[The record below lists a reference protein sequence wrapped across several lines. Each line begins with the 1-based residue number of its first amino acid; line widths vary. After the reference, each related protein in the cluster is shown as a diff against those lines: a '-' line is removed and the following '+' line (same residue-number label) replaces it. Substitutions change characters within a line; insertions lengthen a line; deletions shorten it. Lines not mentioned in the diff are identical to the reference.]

1 MCLVS
6 NVQFQGEHDGHSKNS
21 GTASRNQLLKG
32 KDPEG
37 MKRQEKTKL
46 MIVAKSL
53 GRRDWGGAAECE
65 VTRERR
71 CL

>member
-46 MIVAKSL
+46 DDSRHVF
-53 GRRDWGGAAECE
+53 GGGAAECE